1 MLKIPIVRL
10 RTHKR
15 KRVIVVRTSQT
26 SIHSYQS
33 ESNKQP
39 HLLFNVDLNKEIKTA
54 VIQNYPTKKPPLKGS
69 KQKLESTEVSGV
81 FIGVSERALQ
91 AV

>member
-1 MLKIPIVRL
+1 MLKIPIVIL

-15 KRVIVVRTSQT
+15 KRVIVVRTRQT

-33 ESNKQP
+33 EFNKKP

-54 VIQNYPTKKPPLKGS
+54 VIQNYPNKKPPLKGS
-69 KQKLESTEVSGV
+69 KQKLESTEVSGL
-81 FIGVSERALQ
+81 FRGVSERTLQ